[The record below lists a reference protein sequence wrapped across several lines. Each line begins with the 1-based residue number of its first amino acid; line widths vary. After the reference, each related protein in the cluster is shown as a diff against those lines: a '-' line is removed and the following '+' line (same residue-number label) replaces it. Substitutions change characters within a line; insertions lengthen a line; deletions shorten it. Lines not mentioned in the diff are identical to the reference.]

1 MCGSQEERGC
11 GREGPG
17 REKSVTG
24 RAATGKALSALG
36 TENTLERMGS
46 IISTVCHR
54 IDAKAVCLA
63 DRYYST
69 E

>member
-24 RAATGKALSALG
+24 RAATGMALSVLR
-36 TENTLERMGS
+36 TENALQKMGS

-54 IDAKAVCLA
+54 IDAKAVSLA